1 MINSWSNFSPK
12 KLIGQIA
19 WFDTPFLFI
28 LSIRGTIQIVLTPY
42 RAINLWLYGSQ
53 SPRAH
58 RAPEPL
64 PCSHVVVFAEL
75 EMAHEIATY
84 PLIYLC

>member
-1 MINSWSNFSPK
+1 M
-12 KLIGQIA
+12 
-19 WFDTPFLFI
+19 
-28 LSIRGTIQIVLTPY
+28 VLPPY
-42 RAINLWLYGSQ
+42 RGINLWLYDSQ

-58 RAPEPL
+58 LVPEPL